1 MDILPGVAILLTLSA
16 LLFLLGVR
24 MTRGAS
30 ERRAGIL
37 AVACVATL
45 IFGFLFVQDRL
56 MLARLLP
63 FPGVVI
69 LGNTPLPLIALL
81 CGILL
86 EHLKEHGRRPA
97 PLIAL
102 LLFLATAHAV
112 RPFWGGPPR
121 MNAENVRDGVVMQTS
136 DSSCSAASAATL
148 LRHYGIPATE
158 AEMAHL
164 AFTRSDGTAMLG
176 VYRALRRKTDG
187 TPYRVDVLSGADV
200 LELRRAAAD
209 GPVLLS
215 VGLDRFARGVDP
227 RYQEEWG
234 WTPGLYHAVVLF
246 RFLPDGKLEMGDPSI
261 GREKWGTESL
271 GVLWHGEGIRLV
283 RR

>member
-1 MDILPGVAILLTLSA
+1 MDILPGIAA
-16 LLFLLGVR
+16 LLVLATFCFLLGVR
-24 MTRGAS
+24 MTHGSS
-30 ERRAGIL
+30 ERRAGLL
-37 AVACVATL
+37 ALSCVGTL

-56 MLARLLP
+56 VLAHLFP
-63 FPGVVI
+63 FPGVVV

-86 EHLKEHGRRPA
+86 EHLKERGRRPA

-102 LLFLATAHAV
+102 LLVLATAHAI
-112 RPFWGGPPR
+112 RPFWGQPPQ
-121 MNAENVRDGVVMQTS
+121 MNPENVQDGVVMQTS

-148 LRHYGIPATE
+148 LRYHGIPATE
-158 AEMAHL
+158 QEMAQL
-164 AFTRSDGTAMLG
+164 AFTRRDGTAMLG
-176 VYRALRRKTDG
+176 VYRALRRKTEG
-187 TPYRVDVLSGADV
+187 TPFRVEVLSGADAP
-200 LELRRAAAD
+200 ELRRAAEE

-215 VGLDRFARGVDP
+215 VGLDRFARDVDP
-227 RYQEEWG
+227 RYQSEWG

-246 RFLPDGKLEMGDPSI
+246 HFLPDGKLEIGDPSV
-261 GREKWGTESL
+261 GREKWGTVSL